1 MTALNLYF
9 QNQKETHEVNYL
21 TNITGFSKKV
31 EITLIETCSI
41 HFTFAKHLA
50 YLLQVISYE
59 ISHKNGHNFL

>member
-1 MTALNLYF
+1 MTGLNLYF

-41 HFTFAKHLA
+41 HFTFAKPLA
-50 YLLQVISYE
+50 Y
-59 ISHKNGHNFL
+59 